1 MNTLQNH
8 SQTDTTATAAPRRR
22 TPWVGIVA
30 AGAAA
35 ALAVSAGVVWVAAD
49 RAAADSKIENG
60 LETLIDIGYP
70 AALAAVT
77 ENGTTRDY
85 AAGIGDLATG
95 EAATPGEVRIA
106 SNTKTFTATVV
117 MQLVDEGV
125 VELDAAIEQYL
136 PGLIHGDG
144 VDGSQITI
152 RQLLQHTSGL
162 PDYTALVASEV
173 SASVTDYIS
182 PRDLLDMA
190 LALPAQFA
198 PGEDWIYTNTNYLVL
213 GLLIE
218 RLELRPLH
226 EVIDTR
232 IVQPLGLERTYFPGV
247 GERELRGDH
256 VKGYHPDDETGEL
269 IDVTVLEP
277 SIPWAAGAMVS
288 TPGELNEFFVALLAG
303 ELTSAESLAEMKK
316 TVPGETDILPGSE
329 YGLGLTS
336 HPLSCGGVI
345 WGHGGDIFGYETR
358 NGVTENGRA
367 VSLAITALPGT
378 VTEVTTMEEA
388 IAAYLQVYEVLDDA
402 FCA

>member
-1 MNTLQNH
+1 MSTEQNTAE
-8 SQTDTTATAAPRRR
+8 TTPRPRSAS
-22 TPWVGIVA
+22 WKGIVA
-30 AGAAA
+30 ATAAA
-35 ALAVSAGVVWVAAD
+35 ALAVGAGVTWVAVD
-49 RAAADSKIENG
+49 RAAADGRITAG
-60 LETLIDIGYP
+60 LQTLIDVGYP

-85 AAGIGDLATG
+85 AAGIGDLETG
-95 EAATPGEVRIA
+95 APAETGEVRIA

-117 MQLVDEGV
+117 MQLVDEGKV
-125 VELDAAIEQYL
+125 ALDAAIEQYL

-144 VDGSQITI
+144 VDGSQVTI

-162 PDYTALVASEV
+162 PDYTELAASDLKA
-173 SASVTDYIS
+173 SATDYIS
-182 PRDLLDMA
+182 PRDLLD
-190 LALPAQFA
+190 LAFTLPAQFE
-198 PGEDWIYTNTNYLVL
+198 PGAEWKYTNTNYLVL

-226 EVIDTR
+226 EVVDTR

-269 IDVTVLEP
+269 VDATVQEP

-303 ELTSAESLAEMKK
+303 KLTSAESLAEMKK
-316 TVPGETDILPGSE
+316 TVPGETEVIAGSG
-329 YGLGLTS
+329 YGLGLAS
-336 HPLSCGGVI
+336 YPLSCGGEI

-358 NGVTENGRA
+358 NGVAADGRA

-378 VTEVTTMEEA
+378 VSEVTTMEEA
-388 IAAYLQVYEVLDDA
+388 IAAYRVVYDVVDDA
-402 FCA
+402 FCG

>member
-1 MNTLQNH
+1 MSTEQNI
-8 SQTDTTATAAPRRR
+8 APAVGRR
-22 TPWVGIVA
+22 PGAWKGIVA
-30 AGAAA
+30 ASAAA
-35 ALAVSAGVVWVAAD
+35 ALAVGAGVTWVAVD
-49 RAAADSKIENG
+49 RASADTHITKG
-60 LETLIDIGYP
+60 LESLVDTGYP

-85 AAGIGDLATG
+85 AAGIGDLETG
-95 EAATPGEVRIA
+95 AAAETGEVRIA

-117 MQLVDEGV
+117 MQLVDEGKV
-125 VELDAAIEQYL
+125 ALDAPIEQYL
-136 PGLIHGDG
+136 PGLIHGEG
-144 VDGSQITI
+144 VDGSQITV

-162 PDYTALVASEV
+162 PDYTALVASDVEA
-173 SASVTDYIS
+173 SATDYIS
-182 PRDLLDMA
+182 PRDLLDLA
-190 LALPAQFA
+190 LALPAPFA
-198 PGEDWIYTNTNYLVL
+198 PGEQWLYTNTNYLVL

-256 VKGYHPDDETGEL
+256 VKGYHPDAETGEL
-269 IDVTVLEP
+269 VDVTVQEP

-288 TPGELNEFFVALLAG
+288 TPGELNEFFLALLAG
-303 ELTSAESLAEMKK
+303 TLTSAESLAEMKN
-316 TVPGETDILPGSE
+316 TVPGETEVIAGAG
-329 YGLGLTS
+329 YGLGLS
-336 HPLSCGGVI
+336 SYPLSCGGEI

-358 NGVTENGRA
+358 NGVADNGRA

-388 IAAYLQVYEVLDDA
+388 IAAYRQVFEVLDDA